1 MLLSMT
7 VTWGRLRRRNDS
19 KNQAADTRAEEH
31 GARAS
36 EKRRARQEKRLER
49 QKIQQEVRREFSGGD
64 PRSPGAWGESG
75 GGGW

>member
-7 VTWGRLRRRNDS
+7 VTR
-19 KNQAADTRAEEH
+19 
-31 GARAS
+31 ARAS